1 MPGPPDCN
9 EDCLPGP
16 VFIKFLL
23 GAILGSS
30 CLLLLASLCPLRLPQ
45 PPGSLLC
52 SECNHASTNIQQH
65 KYLSWISLLTIQGIF
80 SLDGRDGSVNEIS
93 EGLSIGAL
101 GCCDAVCGHALS
113 RVHQGSIFC
122 SFSLLLIL
130 PSGLYLL
137 HHAPYFLVLFFL
149 LLFFRVSEYFP
160 LGSGGRQ
167 QQPGRQRPL

>member
-1 MPGPPDCN
+1 M
-9 EDCLPGP
+9 
-16 VFIKFLL
+16 
-23 GAILGSS
+23 
-30 CLLLLASLCPLRLPQ
+30 
-45 PPGSLLC
+45 
-52 SECNHASTNIQQH
+52 
-65 KYLSWISLLTIQGIF
+65 TIQGIF

-130 PSGLYLL
+130 LGSLYLL

-149 LLFFRVSEYFP
+149 ALIFSGVIIFSPGLRREAAAAGQTETVVKLETAASSSAPLLSLWP
-160 LGSGGRQ
+160 LVTPPVIGWIN
-167 QQPGRQRPL
+167 